1 MSHRARSSARRPS
14 VPAWR
19 PTRLVLALP
28 AWFLHAAV
36 LAQDAP
42 AAPAAQ
48 TVVVTGSNVRR
59 TDSETPS
66 PVQVLTAA
74 DIKNSGYTSIGDVLH
89 NITANNM
96 GSLSQSAPSAF
107 AAGGSG
113 VALRG
118 LTVGATL
125 VLIDGH
131 RMASYPMPDDG
142 ERDFVDISSIPIDA
156 IERIEVL
163 KDGASAVYGSDAIAG
178 VVNVILKKTF
188 TGLTMSAET
197 GLSSHGDGATQH
209 ASITTG
215 WGSLDKDGQNA
226 YISVEARHA
235 NSILLKSRPYLAR
248 TDWTPYGGANLTQ
261 GTGPTDTSGQVGV
274 LTGAG
279 GAPSG
284 ASSGAGSGTGY
295 LLDANSKPVDFYPGC
310 TSAQAQ
316 ADQCGYSNPHQ
327 TLSPSTTN
335 LDVMGRYT
343 KSLAGGWQANLQ
355 GSLLR
360 SEAHQVGLY
369 NNAAATGM
377 GIGGN
382 GGGLNLFHFG
392 PGSAPTPAFPDSF
405 PFVLTV
411 PANYPGNTT
420 GDTAPLVYDFR
431 DIGPLE
437 QTVVSTSYRAVAE
450 LAGSI
455 GEWDLNGS
463 VGFTRVG
470 TKASFH
476 HYIDFPA
483 LQDALDNGSYL
494 VDGSNSAAVL
504 ATVAPNASSTSTN
517 SLTFVSA
524 RANRT
529 LATLPGGDLGLG
541 IGADFTHRD
550 LKELFPQSFVNG
562 SQAIGI
568 YSFAKGKQSVSAAY
582 AELVAPVTKQLELDL
597 AGRVDH
603 YDTTGTSATPKAG
616 FKFTPVQELT
626 LRGTFSKGFRAP
638 NPAEVGDA
646 GSTSGFVGNLR
657 DPVYCPTSPAN
668 PLGAPLPNLPQGMI
682 NPCDIALQELQLSAP
697 HLKPEKS
704 TSFTIGTIFE
714 PNKTYSAT
722 LDYYHITVRNQIISV
737 GQLGQTGLDDA
748 AALGTI
754 IYRDSSQNILY
765 DTYPFINANTTT
777 TSGVDLDLV
786 GKYDL
791 HEAGQLKA
799 EVQVSYMLQYDLT
812 TASGKFHLA
821 GTHGPAFVSEDT
833 GTPRTR
839 GAFTL
844 TWGKGPF
851 EIAGTVNYISHYSV
865 LDPSEQISDCA
876 TALSSV
882 FPQDPNSNTVVQPPS
897 RFCHVGAFTELNVV
911 ARYNVD
917 THLQLHAGV
926 TNLLNKKAPYDLQTF
941 GAPGNGAE
949 QGGAPYNP
957 SYHQDG
963 AVGPMI
969 TLGGTYTF

>member
-1 MSHRARSSARRPS
+1 MSSPIRSLAK
-14 VPAWR
+14 WR
-19 PTRLVLALP
+19 PAQLVVALP
-28 AWFLHAAV
+28 VWLIHGAGY
-36 LAQDAP
+36 AQDAP
-42 AAPAAQ
+42 VAQPAQ
-48 TVVVTGSNVRR
+48 QVIVTGSNVRR

-74 DIKNSGYTSIGDVLH
+74 EIKNSGYTSVGDVLH

-178 VVNVILKKTF
+178 VVNVILKKSF

-197 GLSSHGDGATQH
+197 GISGHGDGATQH
-209 ASITTG
+209 ASIMTG
-215 WGSLDKDGQNA
+215 WGDLSKDGQNA
-226 YISVEARHA
+226 YIAIEGRHA
-235 NSILLKSRPYLAR
+235 NSILLKNRPYLAR

-261 GTGPTDTSGQVGV
+261 GTDSG
-274 LTGAG
+274 AS
-279 GAPSG
+279 SG

-295 LLDANSKPVDFYPGC
+295 LVDANGNKTYYPGC
-310 TSAQAQ
+310 TQTQAA
-316 ADQCGYSNPHQ
+316 ADQCGYSNPYQ

-335 LDVMGRYT
+335 LDILGRYT
-343 KSLAGGWQANLQ
+343 KNLADGWQANFQ
-355 GSLLR
+355 GSVLR
-360 SEAHQVGLY
+360 SEAHQVGLF
-369 NNAAATGM
+369 NNAAATGV
-377 GIGGN
+377 GSGAN
-382 GGGLNLFHFG
+382 GGGVNLFHFG
-392 PGSAPTPAFPDSF
+392 PGVAPTPAFPGSF

-411 PANYPGNTT
+411 PATYPGNTT
-420 GDTAPLVYDFR
+420 GDTAALVYDFR

-437 QTVVSTSYRAVAE
+437 QTTVSTSYRAVAE

-455 GEWDLNGS
+455 GEWDVNGS
-463 VGFTRVG
+463 LGYTRVG
-470 TKASFH
+470 TKASFY

-483 LQDALDNGSYL
+483 LQDALNSGSYL
-494 VDGSNSAAVL
+494 VDGTNSAAEL
-504 ATVAPNASSTSTN
+504 NTVAPGASSTSTN
-517 SLTFVSA
+517 ELSFLSV
-524 RANRT
+524 RGGRT
-529 LATLPGGDLGLG
+529 LADLPGGPLGLS
-541 IGADFTHRD
+541 IGADFTHRQ
-550 LKELFPQSFVNG
+550 LKELFPPSFVNG

-568 YSFAKGKQSVSAAY
+568 YSFAEGKQTVSAAY
-582 AELVAPVTKQLELDL
+582 AELVAPVTKQLELDV

-603 YDTTGTSATPKAG
+603 YDTYGTSATPKAG
-616 FKFTPVQELT
+616 FKFTPVQEFT

-638 NPAEVGDA
+638 NPAEIGNA
-646 GSTSGFVGNLR
+646 GSTSGFVGNLY
-657 DPVYCPTSPAN
+657 DPVYCPGGPINGGPIA
-668 PLGAPLPNLPQGMI
+668 NLPAGMLD
-682 NPCDIALQELQLSAP
+682 PCNIALQELQLSAP

-704 TSFTIGTIFE
+704 TSFTVGTIFE

-722 LDYYHITVRNQIISV
+722 LDYYHITIRDQIISV
-737 GQLGQTGLDDA
+737 GQLGQLGLNNA
-748 AALGTI
+748 AELGTT

-777 TSGVDLDLV
+777 TSGLDLDVV

-791 HEAGQLKA
+791 HESGHLKA

-812 TASGKFHLA
+812 AQGVTYHLA

-851 EIAGTVNYISHYSV
+851 EIAGTVNYISHYTV
-865 LDPSEQISDCA
+865 TDPSEGIPDCA

-882 FPQDPNSNTVVQPPS
+882 FPNGNVPS
-897 RFCHVGAFTELNVV
+897 KFCHVGSFTELNVV
-911 ARYNVD
+911 ARYNFD
-917 THLQLHAGV
+917 EHLQIHAGV

-969 TLGGTYTF
+969 TVGGTYTF

>member
-1 MSHRARSSARRPS
+1 MSSSLRSLAK
-14 VPAWR
+14 WR
-19 PTRLVLALP
+19 PATLVVALP
-28 AWFLHAAV
+28 VWLIHGVV
-36 LAQDAP
+36 LAQDAS
-42 AAPAAQ
+42 PAAQ
-48 TVVVTGSNVRR
+48 PQTQTVTVTGSNVRR

-66 PVQVLTAA
+66 PVQVMTAQ
-74 DIKNSGYTSIGDVLH
+74 DIKNSGYTSVGDVLH

-178 VVNVILKKTF
+178 VVNVILKKQF

-197 GLSSHGDGATQH
+197 GMSSHGDGATQH
-209 ASITTG
+209 ASITG
-215 WGSLDKDGQNA
+215 GIGDLSKDGQNA
-226 YISVEARHA
+226 YISVEVRHA
-235 NSILLKSRPYLAR
+235 NSILLKNRPYLAR

-261 GTGPTDTSGQVGV
+261 GTDSG
-274 LTGAG
+274 AD
-279 GAPSG
+279 SG
-284 ASSGAGSGTGY
+284 ASSGAGSGTGVLTDTSGNPLAY
-295 LLDANSKPVDFYPGC
+295 YPGC
-310 TSAQAQ
+310 TATQAA
-316 ADQCGYSNPHQ
+316 ADQCGYKNPYQ

-343 KSLAGGWQANLQ
+343 KNLAGGWQANFQ
-355 GSLLR
+355 GSMLR
-360 SEAHQVGLY
+360 SEAHQVGLF
-369 NNAAATGM
+369 NNAAATGV

-411 PANYPGNTT
+411 PSTYPGNTT
-420 GDTAPLVYDFR
+420 GDTANLLYDFT

-437 QTVVSTSYRAVAE
+437 QTTVTTSYRAVAE

-455 GEWDLNGS
+455 GDWDINGS
-463 VGFTRVG
+463 VGYTRAA
-470 TKASFH
+470 TKASFY

-483 LQDALDNGSYL
+483 MQDALNSGSYL
-494 VDGSNSAAVL
+494 VDGTNSQAEL
-504 ATVAPNASSTSTN
+504 DTVAPGASSTSTN
-517 SLTFVSA
+517 DLYFVSA
-524 RANRT
+524 RGGTT
-529 LATLPGGDLGLG
+529 LADLPGGPLGLS
-541 IGADFTHRD
+541 IGADFTHRQ
-550 LKELFPQSFVNG
+550 LKELFPPSFVNG

-568 YSFAKGKQSVSAAY
+568 YSFAEGKQTVSAAY
-582 AELVAPVTKQLELDL
+582 AEVVAPVTKQLELDV

-616 FKFTPVQELT
+616 FKFTPVQEFT

-646 GSTSGFVGNLR
+646 GSTSGFVGNLH
-657 DPVYCPTSPAN
+657 DPVYCPNGNVQPDLPA
-668 PLGAPLPNLPQGMI
+668 GMLD
-682 NPCDIALQELQLSAP
+682 PCNIALQELQLSAP

-704 TSFTIGTIFE
+704 TSFTLGTIFE

-722 LDYYHITVRNQIISV
+722 LDYYHITIRNQIISV
-737 GQLGQTGLDDA
+737 GQLGQLGLDDA
-748 AALGTI
+748 AQLGTT

-777 TSGVDLDLV
+777 TSGVDLDV
-786 GKYDL
+786 IGKYDL
-791 HEAGQLKA
+791 HEAGHLKA
-799 EVQVSYMLQYDLT
+799 EVQVSYMIAYDLT
-812 TASGKFHLA
+812 AQGVTYHLA

-865 LDPSEQISDCA
+865 TDPSEGIPDCA

-882 FPQDPNSNTVVQPPS
+882 FPNGNVPS
-897 RFCHVGAFTELNVV
+897 QFCHVGSFTELNVV
-911 ARYNVD
+911 ARYNWD
-917 THLQLHAGV
+917 EHLQLHAGV

-941 GAPGNGAE
+941 GSPGNGAE

-969 TLGGTYTF
+969 TVGATYTF

>member
-1 MSHRARSSARRPS
+1 MSSSLRSLAK
-14 VPAWR
+14 WR
-19 PTRLVLALP
+19 PATLVVALP
-28 AWFLHAAV
+28 VWLIHGAA
-36 LAQDAP
+36 LAQDTAT
-42 AAPAAQ
+42 AQ
-48 TVVVTGSNVRR
+48 PQMVTVTGSNVRR

-66 PVQVLTAA
+66 PVQVMTAQ

-197 GLSSHGDGATQH
+197 GMSAHGDGATQH

-215 WGSLDKDGQNA
+215 WGDLAKDGQNA
-226 YISVEARHA
+226 YIAIEGRHA
-235 NSILLKSRPYLAR
+235 NSILLKNRPYLAR

-261 GTGPTDTSGQVGV
+261 GTDSG
-274 LTGAG
+274 AD
-279 GAPSG
+279 SG

-295 LLDANSKPVDFYPGC
+295 LVDANGNRTYLAGC
-310 TSAQAQ
+310 SATQAA
-316 ADQCGYSNPHQ
+316 ADQCGYSNKYM
-327 TLSPSTTN
+327 TLSPSTSN
-335 LDVMGRYT
+335 LDVLGRYT
-343 KSLAGGWQANLQ
+343 KTLGGGWQANFQ
-355 GSLLR
+355 GSMLR
-360 SEAHQVGLY
+360 SEAHQVGLF
-369 NNAAATGM
+369 NNAAATGV
-377 GIGGN
+377 GSGGN
-382 GGGLNLFHFG
+382 GGGLNLFRFG
-392 PGSAPTPAFPDSF
+392 PGAAPTPAFPDSF
-405 PFVLTV
+405 PFVLSV
-411 PANYPGNTT
+411 PSTYPGNTT
-420 GDTAPLVYDFR
+420 GDTAALVYDFK

-437 QTVVSTSYRAVAE
+437 QTTVSTSYRAVAE
-450 LAGSI
+450 LVGSI
-455 GEWDLNGS
+455 GEWDMNGS
-463 VGFTRVG
+463 LGYTRVG
-470 TKASFH
+470 TKASFY

-494 VDGSNSAAVL
+494 VGGANSAATL
-504 ATVAPNASSTSTN
+504 AAVAPGASSTSTN
-517 SLTFVSA
+517 ELTFASV
-524 RANRT
+524 RGTRT
-529 LATLPGGDLGLG
+529 LADLPGGPLGLSL
-541 IGADFTHRD
+541 GADFTHRQ
-550 LKELFPQSFVNG
+550 LKELFPPSFVNG

-568 YSFAKGKQSVSAAY
+568 YSFAEGKQTVSAGY
-582 AELVAPVTKQLELDL
+582 AELVAPVTKQLEIDV

-616 FKFTPVQELT
+616 FKFTPVQEFT

-646 GSTSGFVGNLR
+646 GSTSGFVGNLH
-657 DPVYCPTSPAN
+657 DPVYCPGGVAQTTLPA
-668 PLGAPLPNLPQGMI
+668 GMLD
-682 NPCDIALQELQLSAP
+682 PCNIALQELQLSAP
-697 HLKPEKS
+697 HLRPEKS
-704 TSFTIGTIFE
+704 TSFTLGTIFE

-722 LDYYHITVRNQIISV
+722 LDYYHITIRNQIISV
-737 GQLGQTGLDDA
+737 GQLGQTGLDNA
-748 AALGTI
+748 AALGTT

-777 TSGVDLDLV
+777 TSGLDLDVV

-791 HEAGQLKA
+791 HEAGHLKA
-799 EVQVSYMLQYDLT
+799 EFQVSYMLQYDLT
-812 TASGKFHLA
+812 AQGVTYHLA

-851 EIAGTVNYISHYSV
+851 EIAGTINYISHYSV
-865 LDPSEQISDCA
+865 TDPSEGIPDCDS
-876 TALSSV
+876 ALSSV
-882 FPQDPNSNTVVQPPS
+882 FPNGGAPS
-897 RFCHVGAFTELNVV
+897 KFCHVGSFTELNVV
-911 ARYNVD
+911 ARYEWD
-917 THLQLHAGV
+917 KHLQLHAGV
-926 TNLLNKKAPYDLQTF
+926 TNLLNRKAPYDLQTF

-963 AVGPMI
+963 AVGPMFTI
-969 TLGGTYTF
+969 GGTYTF

>member
-1 MSHRARSSARRPS
+1 MSRSLASLAK
-14 VPAWR
+14 WR
-19 PTRLVLALP
+19 PARLVVALP
-28 AWFLHAAV
+28 IWLIHGAV
-36 LAQDAP
+36 LAQDTP
-42 AAPAAQ
+42 AVQSQ
-48 TVVVTGSNVRR
+48 TVTVTGSNVRR

-66 PVQVLTAA
+66 PVEVISSQ
-74 DIKNSGYTSIGDVLH
+74 DIKNSGYTSVGDVLH

-178 VVNVILKKTF
+178 VVNVILKKQF
-188 TGLTMSAET
+188 TGLTLSAET
-197 GLSSHGDGATQH
+197 GISSHGDGATQH
-209 ASITTG
+209 ASITAG
-215 WGSLDKDGQNA
+215 VGDLSRDGQNA
-226 YISVEARHA
+226 YISLEGRHA
-235 NSILLKSRPYLAR
+235 NSILLRKRPYLAR

-261 GTGPTDTSGQVGV
+261 GTASG
-274 LTGAG
+274 AD
-279 GAPSG
+279 SG
-284 ASSGAGSGTGY
+284 ASSGAGSGTGVLTDSSGNPLVY
-295 LLDANSKPVDFYPGC
+295 YPGC
-310 TSAQAQ
+310 DATKAA
-316 ADQCGYSNPHQ
+316 ADQCGYANPYQ

-335 LDVMGRYT
+335 LDLMGRYT
-343 KSLAGGWQANLQ
+343 KNLGGGWQTNFQ
-355 GSLLR
+355 GSMLR

-369 NNAAATGM
+369 NNAAATGV
-377 GIGGN
+377 GVGGN

-392 PGSAPTPAFPDSF
+392 PGAAPTPAFPDSF

-411 PANYPGNTT
+411 PASYPGNTT
-420 GDTAPLVYDFR
+420 GDTANLLYDFL

-437 QTVVSTSYRAVAE
+437 QTTVTTSYRAVAE
-450 LAGSI
+450 LSGSI
-455 GEWDLNGS
+455 GDWDLNGS
-463 VGFTRVG
+463 VGWTRAA
-470 TKASFH
+470 TRASFH

-483 LQDALDNGSYL
+483 MQDALDSGSYL
-494 VDGSNSAAVL
+494 VGGPNSAAEL

-517 SLTFVSA
+517 DLTFVSA
-524 RANRT
+524 RASTT
-529 LATLPGGDLGLG
+529 LADLAGGPLGLSV
-541 IGADFTHRD
+541 GADFTHRQ
-550 LKELFPQSFVNG
+550 LKELFPPSFVNG

-568 YSFAKGKQSVSAAY
+568 YSFAEGKQTVSAAY
-582 AELVAPVTKQLELDL
+582 AELVAPVTKQLELDV

-603 YDTTGTSATPKAG
+603 YDLTGTSATPKAG
-616 FKFTPVQELT
+616 FKFTPVHEFT

-638 NPAEVGDA
+638 NPAETGNA
-646 GSTSGFVGNLR
+646 GSTSGFVGNLH
-657 DPVYCPTSPAN
+657 DPVYCPNGVVQPDLPA
-668 PLGAPLPNLPQGMI
+668 GMLD
-682 NPCDIALQELQLSAP
+682 PCNIALQELQLSSP

-704 TSFTIGTIFE
+704 TSFTLGTIFE

-722 LDYYHITVRNQIISV
+722 LDYYHITIRNQIISV

-748 AALGTI
+748 ASLGTI

-777 TSGVDLDLV
+777 TSGLDLDV
-786 GKYDL
+786 IGKYDL
-791 HEAGQLKA
+791 HEAGRLKA
-799 EVQVSYMLQYDLT
+799 ELQVSYMLQYDLT
-812 TASGKFHLA
+812 AQGVKYHLA

-844 TWGKGPF
+844 TWSTGPL
-851 EIAGTVNYISHYSV
+851 ELSGTVNYISSYSV
-865 LDPSEQISDCA
+865 LDPSEGIPDCA
-876 TALSSV
+876 TSLSAT
-882 FPQDPNSNTVVQPPS
+882 FPDGNVPS
-897 RFCHVGAFTELNVV
+897 RFCRVSSFTELNLTGSYAV
-911 ARYNVD
+911 NP
-917 THLQLHAGV
+917 HLSLHAGV
-926 TNLLNKKAPYDLQTF
+926 VNLLDKKAPYDLQTF
-941 GAPGNGAE
+941 GAPGNGAQ

-969 TLGGTYTF
+969 TVGATYTF

>member
-1 MSHRARSSARRPS
+1 MSSCLRSLAK
-14 VPAWR
+14 WR
-19 PTRLVLALP
+19 PAQLVVALP
-28 AWFLHAAV
+28 IWLIHGAAV
-36 LAQDAP
+36 AQDP
-42 AAPAAQ
+42 PAAQ
-48 TVVVTGSNVRR
+48 SQTVTVTGSNVRR

-66 PVQVLTAA
+66 PVEVITSQ
-74 DIKNSGYTSIGDVLH
+74 DIKNSGYTNVGDVLH

-178 VVNVILKKTF
+178 VVNVILKKSF

-197 GLSSHGDGATQH
+197 GISSHGDGATQH

-215 WGSLDKDGQNA
+215 WGDLSKDGQNA
-226 YISVEARHA
+226 YISIEGRHA
-235 NSILLKSRPYLAR
+235 NSILLKNRPYLAR

-261 GTGPTDTSGQVGV
+261 GTASG
-274 LTGAG
+274 AD
-279 GAPSG
+279 SG
-284 ASSGAGSGTGY
+284 ASSGAGSGTGVVT
-295 LLDANSKPVDFYPGC
+295 DASGNPLVYYPGC
-310 TSAQAQ
+310 TATQAA
-316 ADQCGYSNPHQ
+316 ADQCGYKNPYQ

-343 KSLAGGWQANLQ
+343 KNLAGGWQANFQ
-355 GSLLR
+355 GSMLR
-360 SEAHQVGLY
+360 SEAHQVGLF
-369 NNAAATGM
+369 NNAAATGV

-411 PANYPGNTT
+411 PATYPGNTT
-420 GDTAPLVYDFR
+420 GDTANLLYDFT

-437 QTVVSTSYRAVAE
+437 QTTATTSYRAVAE
-450 LAGSI
+450 LSGSI
-455 GEWDLNGS
+455 GNWDLNGS
-463 VGFTRVG
+463 LGFTRAA

-483 LQDALDNGSYL
+483 MQDALDNGSYL
-494 VDGSNSAAVL
+494 VGGPNSPAEL
-504 ATVAPNASSTSTN
+504 ATVAPGASSTSTN
-517 SLTFVSA
+517 DLMFASVRGST
-524 RANRT
+524 T
-529 LATLPGGDLGLG
+529 LADLAGGPLGLS
-541 IGADFTHRD
+541 IGADFTHRK
-550 LKELFPQSFVNG
+550 LKELFPPSFVNG

-568 YSFAKGKQSVSAAY
+568 YSFAEGKQTVSAGY
-582 AELVAPVTKQLELDL
+582 AELVAPVTSQLEIDV

-616 FKFTPVQELT
+616 FKFTPVREFT

-638 NPAEVGDA
+638 NPAETGDA
-646 GSTSGFVGNLR
+646 GSTSGFVGNLH
-657 DPVYCPTSPAN
+657 DPVYCPN
-668 PLGAPLPNLPQGMI
+668 GNVQPNLPAGMLD
-682 NPCDIALQELQLSAP
+682 PCNIALQELQLSAP

-704 TSFTIGTIFE
+704 TSFTLGTIFE

-722 LDYYHITVRNQIISV
+722 LDYYHITIRNQIISV
-737 GQLGQTGLDDA
+737 GQLGQTGLDNA

-754 IYRDSSQNILY
+754 IYRDASQNILY

-777 TSGVDLDLV
+777 TSGLDLDAIAR
-786 GKYDL
+786 YDL
-791 HEAGQLKA
+791 HEAGHLKA
-799 EVQVSYMLQYDLT
+799 ELQVSYMLQYDLT
-812 TASGKFHLA
+812 AQGVKYHLA

-844 TWGKGPF
+844 TWGTGPF
-851 EIAGTVNYISHYSV
+851 EIAGTLNYISHYSV
-865 LDPSEQISDCA
+865 TDPSEGIPDCDS
-876 TALSSV
+876 ALSSV
-882 FPQDPNSNTVVQPPS
+882 FPDGGVPS
-897 RFCHVGAFTELNVV
+897 KFCHVGSFTELNVV
-911 ARYNVD
+911 ARYNWD
-917 THLQLHAGV
+917 QHLQLHAGV
-926 TNLLNKKAPYDLQTF
+926 TNLLNRKAPYDLQTF
-941 GAPGNGAE
+941 GAPGNGAQ

-963 AVGPMI
+963 AVGPMF
-969 TLGGTYTF
+969 TVGASYTF

>member
-1 MSHRARSSARRPS
+1 MSSPIRSLAK
-14 VPAWR
+14 WR
-19 PTRLVLALP
+19 PAQLVVALP
-28 AWFLHAAV
+28 VWLIHGAGY
-36 LAQDAP
+36 AQDAP

-48 TVVVTGSNVRR
+48 QVIVTGSNVRR

-74 DIKNSGYTSIGDVLH
+74 DIKNSGYTSVGDVLH

-178 VVNVILKKTF
+178 VVNVILKKSF

-197 GLSSHGDGATQH
+197 GASSHGDGATQH
-209 ASITTG
+209 ASIMAG
-215 WGSLDKDGQNA
+215 WGDLSKDGQNG
-226 YISVEARHA
+226 YIAIEGRHA
-235 NSILLKSRPYLAR
+235 NAILLKNRPYLAR

-261 GTGPTDTSGQVGV
+261 GTNSG
-274 LTGAG
+274 AS
-279 GAPSG
+279 SG

-295 LLDANSKPVDFYPGC
+295 LLDANGNPTNYYPGC
-310 TSAQAQ
+310 TATQAA
-316 ADQCGYSNPHQ
+316 ADQCGYSNPYQ

-343 KSLAGGWQANLQ
+343 KNLDGGWQANFQ
-355 GSLLR
+355 GSVLR
-360 SEAHQVGLY
+360 SEAHQVGLF
-369 NNAAATGM
+369 NNAAATGV
-377 GIGGN
+377 GSGGN
-382 GGGLNLFHFG
+382 GGGVNLFHFG
-392 PGSAPTPAFPDSF
+392 PGVAPTPAFPGSF

-411 PANYPGNTT
+411 PATYPGNTT
-420 GDTAPLVYDFR
+420 GGAAPLVDDFL

-437 QTVVSTSYRAVAE
+437 QTTLSTSYRAVAE

-455 GEWDLNGS
+455 GEWDVNGS
-463 VGFTRVG
+463 LGYTRVS
-470 TKASFH
+470 TKASFY

-483 LQDALDNGSYL
+483 LQDALNSGSYL
-494 VDGSNSAAVL
+494 VDGTNSAAEL
-504 ATVAPNASSTSTN
+504 NTVAPGASSTSTN
-517 SLTFVSA
+517 ELSFLSV
-524 RANRT
+524 RGGRT
-529 LATLPGGDLGLG
+529 LADLSGGPLGLS
-541 IGADFTHRD
+541 IGADFTHRQ
-550 LKELFPQSFVNG
+550 LKELFPPSFVNG

-568 YSFAKGKQSVSAAY
+568 YSFAEGKQTVSAAY
-582 AELVAPVTKQLELDL
+582 AELVAPVTKQLELDV

-603 YDTTGTSATPKAG
+603 YDTYGTSATPKAG
-616 FKFTPVQELT
+616 FKFTPVQEFT

-638 NPAEVGDA
+638 NPAEIGNA
-646 GSTSGFVGNLR
+646 GSTSGFVGNLY
-657 DPVYCPTSPAN
+657 DPVYCPGGPINGGPIA
-668 PLGAPLPNLPQGMI
+668 NLPAGML
-682 NPCDIALQELQLSAP
+682 NPCNIALQELQLSAP

-704 TSFTIGTIFE
+704 TSFTVGTIFE

-722 LDYYHITVRNQIISV
+722 LDYYHITIRDQIISV
-737 GQLGQTGLDDA
+737 GQLGQLGLNNA
-748 AALGTI
+748 AELGTT

-777 TSGVDLDLV
+777 TSGVDLDVV

-791 HEAGQLKA
+791 HEAGHLKA

-812 TASGKFHLA
+812 AQGVTYHLA

-851 EIAGTVNYISHYSV
+851 EIAGTVNYISHFSV
-865 LDPSEQISDCA
+865 TDPSEGIPDCA

-882 FPQDPNSNTVVQPPS
+882 FPDGNVPS
-897 RFCHVGAFTELNVV
+897 KFCHVGSFTELNVV
-911 ARYNVD
+911 ARYTWNE
-917 THLQLHAGV
+917 HLQLHAGV

-941 GAPGNGAE
+941 GSPGNGAE

-969 TLGGTYTF
+969 TVGGTYTF

>member
-1 MSHRARSSARRPS
+1 MSSPIRSLAK
-14 VPAWR
+14 WR
-19 PTRLVLALP
+19 PAQLAVALP
-28 AWFLHAAV
+28 VWLIHGAGY
-36 LAQDAP
+36 AQDAP
-42 AAPAAQ
+42 AAAAAQ
-48 TVVVTGSNVRR
+48 QVIVTGSNVRR

-74 DIKNSGYTSIGDVLH
+74 DIKNSGYTSVGDVLH

-163 KDGASAVYGSDAIAG
+163 KDGASAIYGSDAIAG
-178 VVNVILKKTF
+178 VVNVILKKSF

-197 GLSSHGDGATQH
+197 GLSAHGDGATQH
-209 ASITTG
+209 GSIMAG
-215 WGSLDKDGQNA
+215 WGDLSKDGQNA
-226 YISVEARHA
+226 YIAIEGRHA
-235 NSILLKSRPYLAR
+235 NSILLKNRPYLAR

-261 GTGPTDTSGQVGV
+261 GTDSGAV
-274 LTGAG
+274 
-279 GAPSG
+279 SG
-284 ASSGAGSGTGY
+284 ASSGAGSGTGVLTDTSGNPLAY
-295 LLDANSKPVDFYPGC
+295 YPGC
-310 TSAQAQ
+310 TATQAA
-316 ADQCGYSNPHQ
+316 ADQCGYKNPYQ

-343 KSLAGGWQANLQ
+343 KNLAGGWQANIQ
-355 GSLLR
+355 GSMLR
-360 SEAHQVGLY
+360 SEAHQVGLF
-369 NNAAATGM
+369 NNAAATGA

-392 PGSAPTPAFPDSF
+392 PGAAPTPAFPDSF

-411 PANYPGNTT
+411 PSTYPGNTT
-420 GDTAPLVYDFR
+420 GDTANLLYDFT

-437 QTVVSTSYRAVAE
+437 QTTVTTSYRAVAE

-455 GEWDLNGS
+455 GDWDINGS
-463 VGFTRVG
+463 AGYTRAA
-470 TKASFH
+470 TKASFY

-483 LQDALDNGSYL
+483 MQDALNSGSYL
-494 VDGSNSAAVL
+494 VDGANSAAEL
-504 ATVAPNASSTSTN
+504 ATVAPGASSTSTN
-517 SLTFVSA
+517 DLMFASVRGST
-524 RANRT
+524 T
-529 LATLPGGDLGLG
+529 LADLPGGPLGLS
-541 IGADFTHRD
+541 IGADFTHRQ
-550 LKELFPQSFVNG
+550 LKELFPPSFVNG

-568 YSFAKGKQSVSAAY
+568 YSFAEGKQTVSAAY
-582 AELVAPVTKQLELDL
+582 AELVAPVTKQLELDV

-616 FKFTPVQELT
+616 FKFTPVQEFT

-638 NPAEVGDA
+638 NPAETGDA
-646 GSTSGFVGNLR
+646 GSTSGFVGNLH
-657 DPVYCPTSPAN
+657 DPVYCPN
-668 PLGAPLPNLPQGMI
+668 GVVQPNLPAGMLD
-682 NPCDIALQELQLSAP
+682 PCNIALQELQLSAP

-704 TSFTIGTIFE
+704 TSFTLGTIFE

-722 LDYYHITVRNQIISV
+722 LDYYHITIRNQIISV

-748 AALGTI
+748 TALGTT
-754 IYRDSSQNILY
+754 IYRDASQNILY

-777 TSGVDLDLV
+777 TSGLDLDVV

-791 HEAGQLKA
+791 HEAGHLKA

-812 TASGKFHLA
+812 TSSGTFHLA
-821 GTHGPAFVSEDT
+821 GSHGPAFVSEDT

-865 LDPSEQISDCA
+865 LDHSEQIDTCDE
-876 TALSSV
+876 ALSSV
-882 FPQDPNSNTVVQPPS
+882 FPDGNAPS
-897 RFCHVGAFTELNVV
+897 KFCHVGSFTELNVV
-911 ARYNVD
+911 ARYTWNE
-917 THLQLHAGV
+917 HLQLHAGV

>member
-1 MSHRARSSARRPS
+1 MSSPIRSLAK
-14 VPAWR
+14 WR
-19 PTRLVLALP
+19 PATLVVALP
-28 AWFLHAAV
+28 VWLIHGAAY
-36 LAQDAP
+36 AQDA
-42 AAPAAQ
+42 ATAPIATQ
-48 TVVVTGSNVRR
+48 QVVVTGSNVRR

-66 PVQVLTAA
+66 PVQVMTAA

-178 VVNVILKKTF
+178 VVNVILKKSF

-197 GLSSHGDGATQH
+197 GVSSHGDGATQH

-215 WGSLDKDGQNA
+215 WGDLSKDGQNA
-226 YISVEARHA
+226 YISLEGRHA
-235 NSILLKSRPYLAR
+235 NAILLKNRPYLAR

-261 GTGPTDTSGQVGV
+261 GTNSG
-274 LTGAG
+274 AD
-279 GAPSG
+279 SG

-295 LLDANSKPVDFYPGC
+295 LVDANGNNTYFPGC
-310 TSAQAQ
+310 TTAQAN
-316 ADQCGYSNPHQ
+316 ADQCGYSNPYQ

-335 LDVMGRYT
+335 LDVLGRYT
-343 KSLAGGWQANLQ
+343 KTLGDGWQANFQ
-355 GSLLR
+355 GSVLR
-360 SEAHQVGLY
+360 SEAHQVGLF
-369 NNAAATGM
+369 NNAAATGV
-377 GIGGN
+377 GSGGN

-392 PGSAPTPAFPDSF
+392 PGAAPTPAFPDSF

-420 GDTAPLVYDFR
+420 GDTAALVYDFR

-437 QTVVSTSYRAVAE
+437 QTTLSTSYRAVAE

-463 VGFTRVG
+463 VGYTRVT
-470 TKASFH
+470 TKASFY

-483 LQDALDNGSYL
+483 LQDALNSSSYL
-494 VDGSNSAAVL
+494 VDGTNSQAEL
-504 ATVAPNASSTSTN
+504 DTVAPGASSTSTN
-517 SLTFVSA
+517 DLSFLSV
-524 RANRT
+524 RGGRT
-529 LATLPGGDLGLG
+529 LADLPGGPLGLS
-541 IGADFTHRD
+541 IGADFTHRQ
-550 LKELFPQSFVNG
+550 LKELFPPSFVNG

-568 YSFAKGKQSVSAAY
+568 YSFAEGKQTVSAAY
-582 AELVAPVTKQLELDL
+582 AELVAPVTKQLELDV

-616 FKFTPVQELT
+616 FKFTPVQEFV

-646 GSTSGFVGNLR
+646 GSTSGFVGNLH
-657 DPVYCPTSPAN
+657 DPVYCPNGPKTASN
-668 PLGAPLPNLPQGMI
+668 PNGGPIANLPDGMLD
-682 NPCDIALQELQLSAP
+682 PCNIALQELQLSAP

-704 TSFTIGTIFE
+704 TSFTLGAIFE

-722 LDYYHITVRNQIISV
+722 LDYYHITIRDQIISV

-748 AALGTI
+748 AQLGTI

-777 TSGVDLDLV
+777 TSGLDLDVV

-791 HEAGQLKA
+791 REAGHLKA

-812 TASGKFHLA
+812 AQGVTYHLA

-865 LDPSEQISDCA
+865 TDPSEGIPDCD

-882 FPQDPNSNTVVQPPS
+882 FPNGGAPS
-897 RFCHVGAFTELNVV
+897 QFCHVGSFTELNVV
-911 ARYNVD
+911 ARYNWD
-917 THLQLHAGV
+917 EHLQIHAGV

-969 TLGGTYTF
+969 TVGATYTF

>member
-1 MSHRARSSARRPS
+1 M
-14 VPAWR
+14 
-19 PTRLVLALP
+19 TRLSRRSPLQRWQPAALVVSLP
-28 AWFLHAAV
+28 IWLVHGAV
-36 LAQDAP
+36 FAQDAP
-42 AAPAAQ
+42 APAGAVQ
-48 TVVVTGSNVRR
+48 QVTITGSNVRR

-66 PVQVLTAA
+66 PVQVLSSEE
-74 DIKNSGYTSIGDVLH
+74 IKQSGYTSIGDVLH
-89 NITANNM
+89 SITANNM

-178 VVNVILKKTF
+178 VVNVILKKSYN
-188 TGLTMSAET
+188 GLTMSAET
-197 GLSSHGDGATQH
+197 GMSSHGDGATQH
-209 ASITTG
+209 ASLMTG
-215 WGSLDKDGQNA
+215 FGDLAKDGQNF
-226 YISVEARHA
+226 YIALEGRHA
-235 NSILLKSRPYLAR
+235 NSILLKNRPYLAR

-261 GTGPTDTSGQVGV
+261 GTDSGA
-274 LTGAG
+274 T
-279 GAPSG
+279 SG

-295 LLDANSKPVDFYPGC
+295 LVDANGNRISLPGC
-310 TSAQAQ
+310 TDAQAA
-316 ADQCGYSNPHQ
+316 ADACGYSNPYQ

-335 LDVMGRYT
+335 LDLMARYT
-343 KSLAGGWQANLQ
+343 RNLGDGWQTNFQ
-355 GSLLR
+355 GSILR
-360 SEAHQVGLY
+360 SQAHQVGLF
-369 NNAAATGM
+369 NNAAATGV
-377 GIGGN
+377 GAGGN

-392 PGSAPTPAFPDSF
+392 PGAAPTPAFPDSF

-411 PANYPGNTT
+411 PANYPGNTS
-420 GDTAPLVYDFR
+420 GDTAALVYDFR

-437 QTVVSTSYRAVAE
+437 QTTVSTSYRAVAE
-450 LAGSI
+450 IGGSI
-455 GEWDLNGS
+455 GDWDVNGS
-463 VGFTRVG
+463 AGYTRVG
-470 TKASFH
+470 TKASFA

-483 LQDALDNGSYL
+483 LQDALNNGTYL
-494 VDGSNSAAVL
+494 VDGTNAQSVL
-504 ATVAPNASSTSTN
+504 DAVAPGASSTSTN
-517 SLTFVSA
+517 ELVFASVRGT
-524 RANRT
+524 RT
-529 LATLPGGDLGLG
+529 LTDLAGGPLALGL
-541 IGADFTHRD
+541 GADFTHRQ
-550 LKELFPQSFVNG
+550 LKELFPPSFVNG

-568 YSFAKGKQSVSAAY
+568 YSFAEGKQTVSAGY
-582 AELVAPVTKQLELDL
+582 AELVAPVTKQLEIDV
-597 AGRVDH
+597 AGRIDH

-616 FKFTPVQELT
+616 FKFTPVQAFT

-646 GSTSGFVGNLR
+646 GSTSGFVGNLA
-657 DPVYCPTSPAN
+657 DPVYCPVGPNGNRQA
-668 PLGAPLPNLPQGMI
+668 LPNLPAGML

-704 TSFTIGTIFE
+704 TSFTVGTIFE

-722 LDYYHITVRNQIISV
+722 LDYYHITIRNQIISV
-737 GQLGQTGLDDA
+737 GQLGQLGLDNA
-748 AALGTI
+748 AALGTV

-777 TSGVDLDLV
+777 TSGLDLDVV

-791 HEAGQLKA
+791 HDAGHLKA
-799 EVQVSYMLQYDLT
+799 ELQVSYMLQYDLT
-812 TASGKFHLA
+812 AQGVTYHLA

-851 EIAGTVNYISHYSV
+851 EISGTLNYISHFSV
-865 LDPSEQISDCA
+865 TDPSEGIPDCA

-882 FPQDPNSNTVVQPPS
+882 YPPDPVTGAVTQPPS
-897 RFCHVGAFTELNVV
+897 RFCHVGSFTELNVV
-911 ARYNVD
+911 ARYD
-917 THLQLHAGV
+917 WDKHLQLHAGV
-926 TNLLNKKAPYDLQTF
+926 TNLLNRKAPYDLQTF
-941 GAPGNGAE
+941 GSPGNGAE

-963 AVGPMI
+963 AVGPMFTI
-969 TLGGTYTF
+969 GGTYTF

>member
-1 MSHRARSSARRPS
+1 MSSPIRSLAK
-14 VPAWR
+14 WR
-19 PTRLVLALP
+19 PAQLVVALP
-28 AWFLHAAV
+28 VWLIHGAGY
-36 LAQDAP
+36 AQDAP

-48 TVVVTGSNVRR
+48 QVIVTGSNVRR

-74 DIKNSGYTSIGDVLH
+74 DIKNSGYTSVGDVLH

-178 VVNVILKKTF
+178 VVNVILKKSF

-197 GLSSHGDGATQH
+197 GASSHGDGATQH
-209 ASITTG
+209 ASIMAG
-215 WGSLDKDGQNA
+215 WGDLSKDGQNGYVA
-226 YISVEARHA
+226 IEGRHA
-235 NSILLKSRPYLAR
+235 NAILLKNRPYLAR

-261 GTGPTDTSGQVGV
+261 GTNSG
-274 LTGAG
+274 AS
-279 GAPSG
+279 SG

-295 LLDANSKPVDFYPGC
+295 LLDANGNPTNYYPGC
-310 TSAQAQ
+310 TATQAA
-316 ADQCGYSNPHQ
+316 ADQCGYSNPYQ

-343 KSLAGGWQANLQ
+343 KNLDGGWQANFQ
-355 GSLLR
+355 GSVLR
-360 SEAHQVGLY
+360 SEAHQVGLF
-369 NNAAATGM
+369 NNAAATGV
-377 GIGGN
+377 GSGGN
-382 GGGLNLFHFG
+382 GGGVNLFHFG
-392 PGSAPTPAFPDSF
+392 PGVAPTPAFPGSF

-411 PANYPGNTT
+411 PATYPGNTT
-420 GDTAPLVYDFR
+420 GGAAPLVDDFL

-437 QTVVSTSYRAVAE
+437 QTTLSTSYRAVAE

-455 GEWDLNGS
+455 GEWDVNGS
-463 VGFTRVG
+463 LGYTRVS
-470 TKASFH
+470 TKASFY

-483 LQDALDNGSYL
+483 LQDALNSGSYL
-494 VDGSNSAAVL
+494 VDGSNSAAEL
-504 ATVAPNASSTSTN
+504 NTVAPGASSTSTN
-517 SLTFVSA
+517 ELSFLSV
-524 RANRT
+524 RGGRT
-529 LATLPGGDLGLG
+529 LADLSGGPLGLS
-541 IGADFTHRD
+541 IGADFTHRQ
-550 LKELFPQSFVNG
+550 LKELFPPSFVNG

-568 YSFAKGKQSVSAAY
+568 YSFAEGKQTVSAAY
-582 AELVAPVTKQLELDL
+582 AELVAPVTKQLELDV

-603 YDTTGTSATPKAG
+603 YDTYGTSATPKAG
-616 FKFTPVQELT
+616 FKFTPVQEFT

-638 NPAEVGDA
+638 NPAEIGNA
-646 GSTSGFVGNLR
+646 GSTSGFVGNLY
-657 DPVYCPTSPAN
+657 DPVYCPGGPINGGPIA
-668 PLGAPLPNLPQGMI
+668 NLPAGML
-682 NPCDIALQELQLSAP
+682 NPCNIALQELQLSAP

-704 TSFTIGTIFE
+704 TSFTVGTIFE

-722 LDYYHITVRNQIISV
+722 LDYYHITIRDQIISV
-737 GQLGQTGLDDA
+737 GQLGQLGLNNA
-748 AALGTI
+748 AELGTT

-777 TSGVDLDLV
+777 TSGVDLDVV

-791 HEAGQLKA
+791 HEAGHLKA

-812 TASGKFHLA
+812 AQGVTYHLA

-851 EIAGTVNYISHYSV
+851 EIAGTVNYISHFSV
-865 LDPSEQISDCA
+865 TDPSEGIPDCA

-882 FPQDPNSNTVVQPPS
+882 FPDGNVPS
-897 RFCHVGAFTELNVV
+897 KFCHVGSFTELNVV
-911 ARYNVD
+911 ARYTWNE
-917 THLQLHAGV
+917 HLQLHAGV

-941 GAPGNGAE
+941 GSPGNGAE

-969 TLGGTYTF
+969 TVGGTYTF

>member
-1 MSHRARSSARRPS
+1 MSSSLRSLAQ
-14 VPAWR
+14 WR
-19 PTRLVLALP
+19 PARLVVALP
-28 AWFLHAAV
+28 IWLIHGAA
-36 LAQDAP
+36 LAQDVPTAQS
-42 AAPAAQ
+42 Q
-48 TVVVTGSNVRR
+48 TVTVTGSNVRR

-66 PVQVLTAA
+66 PVQVVTAQ

-142 ERDFVDISSIPIDA
+142 ERDFVDISSIPVDA

-178 VVNVILKKTF
+178 VVNVILKKSF

-197 GLSSHGDGATQH
+197 GISSHGDGATQH

-215 WGSLDKDGQNA
+215 WGDLAKDGQNA
-226 YISVEARHA
+226 YISIEGRHA
-235 NSILLKSRPYLAR
+235 NSILLKNRPYLAR
-248 TDWTPYGGANLTQ
+248 TDWRPYGGADLTQ
-261 GTGPTDTSGQVGV
+261 GTNSGSV
-274 LTGAG
+274 
-279 GAPSG
+279 SG
-284 ASSGAGSGTGY
+284 ASSGAGSGTGVLTDTSGNPLVY
-295 LLDANSKPVDFYPGC
+295 YPGC
-310 TSAQAQ
+310 TATQAA
-316 ADQCGYSNPHQ
+316 ADQCGYKNPYQ

-343 KSLAGGWQANLQ
+343 KNLAGGWQANLQ
-355 GSLLR
+355 GSMLR
-360 SEAHQVGLY
+360 SEAHQVGLF
-369 NNAAATGM
+369 NNAAATGV

-392 PGSAPTPAFPDSF
+392 PGSPPTPAFPDSF

-411 PANYPGNTT
+411 PATYPGNTT
-420 GDTAPLVYDFR
+420 GDTANLLYDFP

-437 QTVVSTSYRAVAE
+437 QTTVTTSWRAVAE
-450 LAGSI
+450 LSGSI
-455 GEWDLNGS
+455 GNWDLNGS
-463 VGFTRVG
+463 LGYTRAA
-470 TKASFH
+470 TRASFH

-494 VDGSNSAAVL
+494 VGGPNSAAVL
-504 ATVAPNASSTSTN
+504 ASVAPGASSTSTN
-517 SLTFVSA
+517 DLTFASV
-524 RANRT
+524 RASTT
-529 LATLPGGDLGLG
+529 LADLAGGPLGLS
-541 IGADFTHRD
+541 IGADLTHRQ
-550 LKELFPQSFVNG
+550 LKELFPPSFVNG
-562 SQAIGI
+562 AQAIGI
-568 YSFAKGKQSVSAAY
+568 YSFAEGKQTVSAAY
-582 AELVAPVTKQLELDL
+582 AELVAPLTKQLELDV

-603 YDTTGTSATPKAG
+603 YDSTGTSATPKAG
-616 FKFTPVQELT
+616 FKFTPVREFT

-638 NPAEVGDA
+638 NPAETGDA
-646 GSTSGFVGNLR
+646 GSTSGFVGNLH
-657 DPVYCPTSPAN
+657 DPVYCPNGNVQPGLPA
-668 PLGAPLPNLPQGMI
+668 GMLD
-682 NPCDIALQELQLSAP
+682 PCNIALQELQLSAP

-704 TSFTIGTIFE
+704 TSFTLGTIFE
-714 PNKTYSAT
+714 PNKNYSAT
-722 LDYYHITVRNQIISV
+722 LDYYHITIRNQIISV

-754 IYRDSSQNILY
+754 IYRDASQNILY

-777 TSGVDLDLV
+777 TSGLDLDAIAR
-786 GKYDL
+786 YDL
-791 HEAGQLKA
+791 HDAGHLKA
-799 EVQVSYMLQYDLT
+799 ELQVSYMLQYDLT

-821 GTHGPAFVSEDT
+821 GSHGPAFVSEDT

-851 EIAGTVNYISHYSV
+851 EIAGTLNYIGHYSV
-865 LDPSEQISDCA
+865 LDHSEQIDTCDQ
-876 TALSSV
+876 ALSSV
-882 FPQDPNSNTVVQPPS
+882 FPDGGTPA
-897 RFCHVGAFTELNVV
+897 RFCHVGSFTELNVV
-911 ARYNVD
+911 TRYNWD
-917 THLQLHAGV
+917 EHLQLHAGV
-926 TNLLNKKAPYDLQTF
+926 TNLLNRKAPYDLQTF

-963 AVGPMI
+963 AVGPMFTI
-969 TLGGTYTF
+969 GATYTF

>member
-1 MSHRARSSARRPS
+1 MSSSLRSLAK
-14 VPAWR
+14 WR
-19 PTRLVLALP
+19 PAALVAALP
-28 AWFLHAAV
+28 VWLVHGAAF
-36 LAQDAP
+36 AQEAP
-42 AAPAAQ
+42 AVQSQ
-48 TVVVTGSNVRR
+48 TVTVTGSNVRR

-66 PVQVLTAA
+66 PVEVITAQ
-74 DIKNSGYTSIGDVLH
+74 DIKNSGYTSVGDVLH

-178 VVNVILKKTF
+178 VVNVILKKQF

-197 GLSSHGDGATQH
+197 GISSHGDGATQH
-209 ASITTG
+209 ASITG
-215 WGSLDKDGQNA
+215 GIGDLAKDGQNA
-226 YISVEARHA
+226 YLSFEARHA
-235 NSILLKSRPYLAR
+235 NSILLRKRPYLAR

-261 GTGPTDTSGQVGV
+261 GTDSGAV
-274 LTGAG
+274 
-279 GAPSG
+279 SG

-295 LLDANSKPVDFYPGC
+295 LVDADGNRTWFPGC
-310 TSAQAQ
+310 TAAQAA
-316 ADQCGYSNPHQ
+316 ADQCGYSNPYQ
-327 TLSPSTTN
+327 TLSPETTN
-335 LDVMGRYT
+335 LDLMGRYT
-343 KSLAGGWQANLQ
+343 RNLGGGWQANFQ
-355 GSLLR
+355 GSVLR
-360 SEAHQVGLY
+360 SEAHQVGLF
-369 NNAAATGM
+369 NNAAATGV
-377 GIGGN
+377 GSGGN

-411 PANYPGNTT
+411 PAGYPGNTT
-420 GDTAPLVYDFR
+420 GDTAALVDDFR

-437 QTVVSTSYRAVAE
+437 QRTVSTSYRAVAE
-450 LAGSI
+450 LAGSV
-455 GEWDLNGS
+455 GDWDLNGS
-463 VGFTRVG
+463 VGYTRVG
-470 TKASFH
+470 TKASFQ

-483 LQDALDNGSYL
+483 LQDALNDGSYL
-494 VDGSNSAAVL
+494 VDGTNSAATL
-504 ATVAPNASSTSTN
+504 AQVAPGASSTSTN
-517 SLTFVSA
+517 DLVFASVRGGT
-524 RANRT
+524 T
-529 LATLPGGDLGLG
+529 LADLPGGPLGLS
-541 IGADFTHRD
+541 IGADFTHRQ
-550 LKELFPQSFVNG
+550 LKELFPPSFVNG

-568 YSFAKGKQSVSAAY
+568 YSFAEGKQTVSAAY
-582 AELVAPVTKQLELDL
+582 AELVAPVTRQLEIDV

-603 YDTTGTSATPKAG
+603 YNLTGTSATPKAG
-616 FKFTPVQELT
+616 FKFTPVQEFT

-638 NPAEVGDA
+638 NPAETGNA
-646 GSTSGFVGNLR
+646 GSTSGFVGNLH
-657 DPVYCPTSPAN
+657 DPVYCPNGVAQT
-668 PLGAPLPNLPQGMI
+668 NLPDGMLD
-682 NPCDIALQELQLSAP
+682 PCNIALQELQLSSP

-704 TSFTIGTIFE
+704 TSFTLGTIFE

-722 LDYYHITVRNQIISV
+722 LDYYHITIRNQIISV
-737 GQLGQTGLDDA
+737 GQLGQLGLDDA
-748 AALGTI
+748 ADLGTI
-754 IYRDSSQNILY
+754 IYRDASQNILY

-777 TSGVDLDLV
+777 TSGLDLDV
-786 GKYDL
+786 IAKYDL
-791 HEAGQLKA
+791 HEAGRLKA

-812 TASGKFHLA
+812 AQGVKYHLA

-851 EIAGTVNYISHYSV
+851 EIAGTVNYISHYTV
-865 LDPSEQISDCA
+865 TDPSEGIPDCDS
-876 TALSSV
+876 ALSSV
-882 FPQDPNSNTVVQPPS
+882 FPDGGVPS
-897 RFCHVGAFTELNVV
+897 KFCHVGSFTELNVV
-911 ARYNVD
+911 ARYTWD
-917 THLQLHAGV
+917 EHLQLHAGV

-963 AVGPMI
+963 AVGPMF
-969 TLGGTYTF
+969 TLGASYTF

>member
-1 MSHRARSSARRPS
+1 MSSPIRTLAK
-14 VPAWR
+14 WR
-19 PTRLVLALP
+19 PAQLVVALP
-28 AWFLHAAV
+28 VWLIHGAGH
-36 LAQDAP
+36 AQDAP

-48 TVVVTGSNVRR
+48 QVIVTGSNVRR
-59 TDSETPS
+59 TDKETPS
-66 PVQVLTAA
+66 PVQVVTAE

-142 ERDFVDISSIPIDA
+142 ERDFVDISSIPIDT

-178 VVNVILKKTF
+178 VVNVILKKSF

-197 GLSSHGDGATQH
+197 GVSSHGDGATQH
-209 ASITTG
+209 ASLMTG
-215 WGSLDKDGQNA
+215 WGNLASDGQNA
-226 YISVEARHA
+226 YLAVEARHA
-235 NSILLKSRPYLAR
+235 NAILLKNRGYLTR

-261 GTGPTDTSGQVGV
+261 GTGSGSV
-274 LTGAG
+274 
-279 GAPSG
+279 SG

-295 LLDANSKPVDFYPGC
+295 LVDANGNATDYYAGC
-310 TSAQAQ
+310 TSAQAA
-316 ADQCGYSNPHQ
+316 ADSCGYTNPYT

-335 LDVMGRYT
+335 LDVMARYT
-343 KSLAGGWQANLQ
+343 KNLGDGWQTNFQ
-355 GSLLR
+355 GSMLR

-369 NNAAATGM
+369 NNAAATGV
-377 GIGGN
+377 GSGGN
-382 GGGLNLFHFG
+382 GGGLNLFKFG
-392 PGSAPTPAFPDSF
+392 PGAAPTPAFPDSF

-411 PANYPGNTT
+411 PSTYPGNTT
-420 GDTAPLVYDFR
+420 GDTAALVYDFR

-455 GEWDLNGS
+455 GDWDLNGS
-463 VGFTRVG
+463 VGYTRVG
-470 TKASFH
+470 TKASFS

-483 LQDALDNGSYL
+483 LQDALNSGSYL
-494 VDGSNSAAVL
+494 VDGTNSSAEL
-504 ATVAPNASSTSTN
+504 NTVAPGASSTSTN
-517 SLTFVSA
+517 ELTFVSA
-524 RANRT
+524 RGTRT
-529 LATLPGGDLGLG
+529 LADLAGGPLSLG
-541 IGADFTHRD
+541 IGADFTHRQ

-568 YSFAKGKQSVSAAY
+568 YSFAEGKQTVSAAY
-582 AELVAPVTKQLELDL
+582 AELVAPVTKQLEIDV
-597 AGRVDH
+597 AGRADH
-603 YDTTGTSATPKAG
+603 YDTTGTSFTPKAG
-616 FKFTPVQELT
+616 LKFTPVREFT

-638 NPAEVGDA
+638 NPAEIGDA

-657 DPVYCPTSPAN
+657 DPVYCPATAAN
-668 PLGAPLPNLPQGMI
+668 PQGAPLANLPAGMLD
-682 NPCDIALQELQLSAP
+682 PCNIALQELQLSAP

-704 TSFTIGTIFE
+704 TSFTLGTIFE

-722 LDYYHITVRNQIISV
+722 LDYYHITIRNQIISV

-748 AALGTI
+748 AALGTT
-754 IYRDSSQNILY
+754 IYRDSSGNILY

-777 TSGVDLDLV
+777 TSGVDLDVV

-791 HEAGQLKA
+791 HEAGTLKA

-812 TASGKFHLA
+812 AQGVTYHLA

-844 TWGKGPF
+844 TWTHGPF

-865 LDPSEQISDCA
+865 TDPSEGIPDCA
-876 TALSSV
+876 SALSSV
-882 FPQDPNSNTVVQPPS
+882 FPNGNVPS
-897 RFCHVGAFTELNVV
+897 KFCHVGSFTELNVV
-911 ARYNVD
+911 ARYD
-917 THLQLHAGV
+917 WDKHLQIHAGV
-926 TNLLNKKAPYDLQTF
+926 TNLLNKHAPYDLQTF
-941 GAPGNGAE
+941 GSPGNGAE

-963 AVGPMI
+963 AVGPMF
-969 TLGGTYTF
+969 TVGGTYTF

>member
-1 MSHRARSSARRPS
+1 MSCSLRSLAK
-14 VPAWR
+14 WR
-19 PTRLVLALP
+19 PAQLVVALP
-28 AWFLHAAV
+28 IWLIHGAV
-36 LAQDAP
+36 IAQDT
-42 AAPAAQ
+42 PAAQ
-48 TVVVTGSNVRR
+48 PQAQTVTVTGSNVRR

-66 PVQVLTAA
+66 PVQVMTAQ
-74 DIKNSGYTSIGDVLH
+74 DIKNSGYTSVGDVLH

-178 VVNVILKKTF
+178 VVNVILKKQF

-209 ASITTG
+209 ASITG
-215 WGSLDKDGQNA
+215 GIGDLSKDGQNA
-226 YISVEARHA
+226 YLSVEVRHA
-235 NSILLKSRPYLAR
+235 NSILLKNRPYLAR
-248 TDWTPYGGANLTQ
+248 TDWTPYGTAALPGANLTQ
-261 GTGPTDTSGQVGV
+261 GTDSGSS
-274 LTGAG
+274 
-279 GAPSG
+279 SG

-295 LLDANSKPVDFYPGC
+295 LLDANGNPTDYYPGC
-310 TSAQAQ
+310 TQAQAQ
-316 ADQCGYSNPHQ
+316 ADQCGYKNPYQ

-335 LDVMGRYT
+335 LDIMGRYT
-343 KSLAGGWQANLQ
+343 KNLAGGWQANFQ
-355 GSLLR
+355 GSMLR

-369 NNAAATGM
+369 NNAAATGV
-377 GIGGN
+377 GLGGN

-405 PFVLTV
+405 PFVLSV

-420 GDTAPLVYDFR
+420 GDTASLVYDFL

-437 QTVVSTSYRAVAE
+437 QTTVTTSYRAVAE
-450 LAGSI
+450 IAGSI
-455 GEWDLNGS
+455 GDWDINGS
-463 VGFTRVG
+463 AGYTRAA
-470 TKASFH
+470 TKASFY

-483 LQDALDNGSYL
+483 LQDALNDSSYL
-494 VDGSNSAAVL
+494 VGGTNSQAEL
-504 ATVAPNASSTSTN
+504 NTVAPGASSTSTN
-517 SLTFVSA
+517 DLYFVSA
-524 RANRT
+524 RAGT
-529 LATLPGGDLGLG
+529 SLADLPGGPLGLS
-541 IGADFTHRD
+541 IGADFMHRQ
-550 LKELFPQSFVNG
+550 LHELFPPSFVNG

-568 YSFAKGKQSVSAAY
+568 YSFAEGKQTVSAAY
-582 AELVAPVTKQLELDL
+582 AELVAPVTKQLELDV

-603 YDTTGTSATPKAG
+603 YDLTGTSATPKAG
-616 FKFTPVQELT
+616 FKFTPVQEFT

-646 GSTSGFVGNLR
+646 GSTSGFVGNLH
-657 DPVYCPTSPAN
+657 DPVYCPGGVPQT
-668 PLGAPLPNLPQGMI
+668 NLPAGMLD
-682 NPCDIALQELQLSAP
+682 PCNIALQELQLSAP

-704 TSFTIGTIFE
+704 TSFTLGTIFE

-722 LDYYHITVRNQIISV
+722 LDYYHITIRNQIISV
-737 GQLGQTGLDDA
+737 GQLGQLGLDDA
-748 AALGTI
+748 AQLGTT
-754 IYRDSSQNILY
+754 IYRDANQNILY

-777 TSGVDLDLV
+777 TSGVDLDVV

-791 HEAGQLKA
+791 HEAGHLKA

-812 TASGKFHLA
+812 AQGVTYHLA

-839 GAFTL
+839 GAFSL
-844 TWGKGPF
+844 TWDKGPF
-851 EIAGTVNYISHYSV
+851 EIEGTVNYISHYGV
-865 LDPSEQISDCA
+865 NDPSEEMPDCA
-876 TALSSV
+876 SALGSV
-882 FPQDPNSNTVVQPPS
+882 FPQPDPANPVQPPS
-897 RFCHVGAFTELNVV
+897 RFCHVGSFTELNVV
-911 ARYNVD
+911 ARYNWD
-917 THLQLHAGV
+917 EHLQLHAGV

-963 AVGPMI
+963 AVGPMF
-969 TLGGTYTF
+969 TVGGTYTF

>member
-1 MSHRARSSARRPS
+1 MSSPIRSLAK
-14 VPAWR
+14 WR
-19 PTRLVLALP
+19 PAQLVVALP
-28 AWFLHAAV
+28 IWLIHGAAV
-36 LAQDAP
+36 AQDAP
-42 AAPAAQ
+42 TAQSQ
-48 TVVVTGSNVRR
+48 TVTVTGSNVRR

-66 PVQVLTAA
+66 PVEVITAK
-74 DIKNSGYTSIGDVLH
+74 DIKNSGYTSVGDVLH

-178 VVNVILKKTF
+178 VVNVILKKSF

-197 GLSSHGDGATQH
+197 GISSHGDGATQH

-215 WGSLDKDGQNA
+215 WGDLSKDGQNA
-226 YISVEARHA
+226 YISLEGRHA

-261 GTGPTDTSGQVGV
+261 GTASG
-274 LTGAG
+274 AD
-279 GAPSG
+279 SG
-284 ASSGAGSGTGY
+284 ASSGAGSGTGVLTDSSGNPLVY
-295 LLDANSKPVDFYPGC
+295 YPGC
-310 TSAQAQ
+310 TATQAA
-316 ADQCGYSNPHQ
+316 ADQCGYRNPYQ

-335 LDVMGRYT
+335 LDVLGRYT
-343 KSLAGGWQANLQ
+343 KNLSGGWQANFQ
-355 GSLLR
+355 GSMLR

-369 NNAAATGM
+369 NNAAATGV
-377 GIGGN
+377 GSGGN

-392 PGSAPTPAFPDSF
+392 PGAAPTPAFPDSF

-411 PANYPGNTT
+411 PATYPGNTT
-420 GDTAPLVYDFR
+420 GDTANLLYDFT

-437 QTVVSTSYRAVAE
+437 QTTVTTSYRAVAE

-455 GEWDLNGS
+455 GDWDLNGS
-463 VGFTRVG
+463 VGWTRAA
-470 TKASFH
+470 TRASFH

-483 LQDALDNGSYL
+483 MQDALDSGSYL
-494 VDGSNSAAVL
+494 VGGPNSAAEL

-517 SLTFVSA
+517 DLTFASVRGST
-524 RANRT
+524 T
-529 LATLPGGDLGLG
+529 LAELSGGPLGLS
-541 IGADFTHRD
+541 IGADFTHRQ
-550 LKELFPQSFVNG
+550 LKELFPPSFVNG

-568 YSFAKGKQSVSAAY
+568 YSFAEGKQTVSAAY
-582 AELVAPVTKQLELDL
+582 AELVAPVTKQLELDV

-603 YDTTGTSATPKAG
+603 YNTTGTSATPKAG
-616 FKFTPVQELT
+616 FKFTPVHEFT

-638 NPAEVGDA
+638 NPAETGNA
-646 GSTSGFVGNLR
+646 GSTSGFVGNLH
-657 DPVYCPTSPAN
+657 DPVYCPNGNVQPDLPA
-668 PLGAPLPNLPQGMI
+668 GMLD
-682 NPCDIALQELQLSAP
+682 PCNIALQELQLSSP

-704 TSFTIGTIFE
+704 TSFTLGTIFE

-722 LDYYHITVRNQIISV
+722 LDYYHITIRNQIISV

-748 AALGTI
+748 ASLGTI

-777 TSGVDLDLV
+777 TSGLDLDV
-786 GKYDL
+786 IGKYDL

-812 TASGKFHLA
+812 AQGVKYHLA

-865 LDPSEQISDCA
+865 TDPSEGIPDCD

-882 FPQDPNSNTVVQPPS
+882 FPDGGAPS
-897 RFCHVGAFTELNVV
+897 KFCHVSSFTELNVV
-911 ARYNVD
+911 ARYNWD
-917 THLQLHAGV
+917 EHLQLHAGV

-941 GAPGNGAE
+941 GSPGNGAE

-963 AVGPMI
+963 AVGPMFTI
-969 TLGGTYTF
+969 GASYTF

>member
-1 MSHRARSSARRPS
+1 MSSTLRSLAK
-14 VPAWR
+14 WR
-19 PTRLVLALP
+19 PAQLVVALP
-28 AWFLHAAV
+28 VWLIHGAGY
-36 LAQDAP
+36 AQDTP
-42 AAPAAQ
+42 AAPATQ
-48 TVVVTGSNVRR
+48 QVIVTGSNVRR
-59 TDSETPS
+59 TDTETPS

-74 DIKNSGYTSIGDVLH
+74 DIKNSGYTSIGEVLH

-163 KDGASAVYGSDAIAG
+163 KDGASAIYGSDAIAG
-178 VVNVILKKTF
+178 VVNVILKKSF

-197 GLSSHGDGATQH
+197 GASSHGDGATQH

-215 WGSLDKDGQNA
+215 WGDLSKDGQNA
-226 YISVEARHA
+226 YISVEGRHA
-235 NSILLKSRPYLAR
+235 NSIWLKSRPYLAR

-261 GTGPTDTSGQVGV
+261 GTDSG
-274 LTGAG
+274 AD
-279 GAPSG
+279 SG

-295 LLDANSKPVDFYPGC
+295 LVDGHGNKTYYPGC
-310 TSAQAQ
+310 TATQAA
-316 ADQCGYSNPHQ
+316 ADQCGYRNPYQ

-335 LDVMGRYT
+335 LDVLGRYT
-343 KSLAGGWQANLQ
+343 RNLSDGWQMNFQ
-355 GSLLR
+355 GSMLR
-360 SEAHQVGLY
+360 SEAHQVGLF
-369 NNAAATGM
+369 NNAAATGV
-377 GIGGN
+377 GSGGN

-392 PGSAPTPAFPDSF
+392 PGSAPTPAFPNSF

-411 PANYPGNTT
+411 PSTYPGNTT
-420 GDTAPLVYDFR
+420 GDTAALVDDFR

-455 GEWDLNGS
+455 GEWDVNGS
-463 VGFTRVG
+463 VGYTRVA

-483 LQDALDNGSYL
+483 LQDALNSGSYL
-494 VDGSNSAAVL
+494 VDGTNSAAEL
-504 ATVAPNASSTSTN
+504 GAVAPGASSTSTN
-517 SLTFVSA
+517 ELSFLSA
-524 RANRT
+524 RGTRT
-529 LATLPGGDLGLG
+529 LADLPGGPLALG
-541 IGADFTHRD
+541 IGADFTHRQ
-550 LKELFPQSFVNG
+550 LKELFPPSFVSG
-562 SQAIGI
+562 AQAIGI
-568 YSFAKGKQSVSAAY
+568 YSFAEGKQTVSAAY
-582 AELVAPVTKQLELDL
+582 AELVAPVTKQLEIDV

-603 YDTTGTSATPKAG
+603 YDTTGTSTTPKAG
-616 FKFTPVQELT
+616 FKFTPVQEFT

-638 NPAEVGDA
+638 NPAEVGNA
-646 GSTSGFVGNLR
+646 GSTSGFVGNLH
-657 DPVYCPTSPAN
+657 DPVYCPN
-668 PLGAPLPNLPQGMI
+668 GQVQPNLPAGMLD
-682 NPCDIALQELQLSAP
+682 PCHIALQELQLSAP

-704 TSFTIGTIFE
+704 TAFTLGTIFE

-722 LDYYHITVRNQIISV
+722 LDYYHITIRNQIISV
-737 GQLGQTGLDDA
+737 GQLGQLGLDDA
-748 AALGTI
+748 ATLGTT

-777 TSGVDLDLV
+777 TSGLDLDVV

-791 HEAGQLKA
+791 HEAGRLKA

-812 TASGKFHLA
+812 AQGVTYHLA

-844 TWGKGPF
+844 TWGKGPL
-851 EIAGTVNYISHYSV
+851 EIAGTVNYISHYTV
-865 LDPSEQISDCA
+865 TDPSEGIPDCA
-876 TALSSV
+876 SALSSV
-882 FPQDPNSNTVVQPPS
+882 FRDGNVPS
-897 RFCHVGAFTELNVV
+897 KFCHVGSFTELNVV
-911 ARYNVD
+911 ARYTWN

-941 GAPGNGAE
+941 GAPGNGAQ

-969 TLGGTYTF
+969 TVGASYTF

>member
-1 MSHRARSSARRPS
+1 MSCSLRSLAN
-14 VPAWR
+14 WR
-19 PTRLVLALP
+19 PATLVVAVPIWLI
-28 AWFLHAAV
+28 HGAV

-42 AAPAAQ
+42 AVQSQ
-48 TVVVTGSNVRR
+48 TVTVTGSNVRR

-66 PVQVLTAA
+66 PVQSITAQ

-178 VVNVILKKTF
+178 VVNVILKKQF

-197 GLSSHGDGATQH
+197 GISSHGDGATQH
-209 ASITTG
+209 ASITG
-215 WGSLDKDGQNA
+215 GIGDLSKDGQNA
-226 YISVEARHA
+226 YISLEARHA
-235 NSILLKSRPYLAR
+235 NSILLRKRPYLAR

-261 GTGPTDTSGQVGV
+261 GTDSG
-274 LTGAG
+274 AD
-279 GAPSG
+279 SG

-295 LLDANSKPVDFYPGC
+295 LVDAEGNRTWFPGC
-310 TSAQAQ
+310 TSTQAA
-316 ADQCGYSNPHQ
+316 ADQCGYSNPYQ
-327 TLSPSTTN
+327 TLSPETTN
-335 LDVMGRYT
+335 LDAMGRYT
-343 KSLAGGWQANLQ
+343 KALGGGWQANFQ
-355 GSLLR
+355 GSVLR
-360 SEAHQVGLY
+360 SEAHQVGLF
-369 NNAAATGM
+369 NNAAATGV
-377 GIGGN
+377 GSGGN

-411 PANYPGNTT
+411 PATYPGNTT
-420 GDTAPLVYDFR
+420 GDTAALVYDFR

-437 QTVVSTSYRAVAE
+437 QTTVSTSYRAVAE

-455 GEWDLNGS
+455 GDWDLNGS
-463 VGFTRVG
+463 LGYTRVG
-470 TKASFH
+470 TRASFS

-483 LQDALDNGSYL
+483 LQDALDSGTYL
-494 VDGSNSAAVL
+494 VDGTNSAATL
-504 ATVAPNASSTSTN
+504 AAVAPSASSTSTN
-517 SLTFVSA
+517 ELTFASI
-524 RANRT
+524 RAGTT
-529 LATLPGGDLGLG
+529 LADLAGGPLGLS
-541 IGADFTHRD
+541 IGADFTHRQ
-550 LKELFPQSFVNG
+550 LHELFPPSFVNG

-568 YSFAKGKQSVSAAY
+568 YSFAEGSQTVSAAY
-582 AELVAPVTKQLELDL
+582 AELVAPFTKQLEIDV

-603 YDTTGTSATPKAG
+603 YNLTGTSATPKAG
-616 FKFTPVQELT
+616 FKFTPVQEFT

-638 NPAEVGDA
+638 NPAETGNA
-646 GSTSGFVGNLR
+646 GSTSGFVGNLH
-657 DPVYCPTSPAN
+657 DPVYCPN
-668 PLGAPLPNLPQGMI
+668 GNVQPNLPAGMLD
-682 NPCDIALQELQLSAP
+682 PCNIALQELQLSSP

-704 TSFTIGTIFE
+704 TSFTLGTIFE

-722 LDYYHITVRNQIISV
+722 LDYYHITIRDQIISV

-748 AALGTI
+748 ASLGTI
-754 IYRDSSQNILY
+754 IYRDSSENILY

-777 TSGVDLDLV
+777 TSGLDLDVV

-791 HEAGQLKA
+791 HEAGRLKA

-812 TASGKFHLA
+812 AQGVKYHLA

-851 EIAGTVNYISHYSV
+851 EIAGTVNYISRYSV
-865 LDPSEQISDCA
+865 TDPSEGIPDCDS
-876 TALSSV
+876 ALSSV
-882 FPQDPNSNTVVQPPS
+882 FPDGGAPS
-897 RFCHVGAFTELNVV
+897 KFCHVGSFTELNVV
-911 ARYNVD
+911 ARYNWD
-917 THLQLHAGV
+917 EHLQLHGGV

-941 GAPGNGAE
+941 GSPGNGAE

-963 AVGPMI
+963 AVGPMFTI
-969 TLGGTYTF
+969 GATYTF

>member
-1 MSHRARSSARRPS
+1 MSSSLRSLAK
-14 VPAWR
+14 WR
-19 PTRLVLALP
+19 PAQLVVALP
-28 AWFLHAAV
+28 IWLIHGAA

-42 AAPAAQ
+42 AVQSQ
-48 TVVVTGSNVRR
+48 TVTVTGSNVRR

-66 PVQVLTAA
+66 PVQSITAQ
-74 DIKNSGYTSIGDVLH
+74 DIKNSGYTSVGDVLH

-178 VVNVILKKTF
+178 VVNVILKKSF

-197 GLSSHGDGATQH
+197 GISSHGDGATQH
-209 ASITTG
+209 ASITG
-215 WGSLDKDGQNA
+215 GIGDLSKDGQNA
-226 YISVEARHA
+226 YISLEARHA
-235 NSILLKSRPYLAR
+235 NSILLRKRPYLAR

-261 GTGPTDTSGQVGV
+261 GTDSG
-274 LTGAG
+274 AD
-279 GAPSG
+279 SG

-295 LLDANSKPVDFYPGC
+295 LVDAQGNRTWFPGC
-310 TSAQAQ
+310 TSTQAA
-316 ADQCGYSNPHQ
+316 ADQCGYSNPYQ
-327 TLSPSTTN
+327 TLSPETTN
-335 LDVMGRYT
+335 LDAMGRYT
-343 KSLAGGWQANLQ
+343 KNLGGGWQANFQ
-355 GSLLR
+355 GSVLR
-360 SEAHQVGLY
+360 SEAHQVGLF
-369 NNAAATGM
+369 NNAAATGV
-377 GIGGN
+377 GSGGN

-420 GDTAPLVYDFR
+420 GDTAALVYDFR

-437 QTVVSTSYRAVAE
+437 QTTVSTSYRAVAE

-455 GEWDLNGS
+455 GDWDLNGS
-463 VGFTRVG
+463 LGYTRVG
-470 TKASFH
+470 TRASFS

-483 LQDALDNGSYL
+483 LQDALNDGSYL
-494 VDGSNSAAVL
+494 VDGTNSAATL
-504 ATVAPNASSTSTN
+504 AAVAPGASSTSTN
-517 SLTFVSA
+517 ELTFASV
-524 RANRT
+524 RAGTT
-529 LATLPGGDLGLG
+529 LADLAGGPLGLS
-541 IGADFTHRD
+541 IGADFTHRQ
-550 LKELFPQSFVNG
+550 LHELFPPSFVNG

-568 YSFAKGKQSVSAAY
+568 YSFAEGSQTVSAAY
-582 AELVAPVTKQLELDL
+582 AELVAPFTKQLEIDV

-603 YDTTGTSATPKAG
+603 YNLTGTSATPKAG
-616 FKFTPVQELT
+616 FKFTPVQEFT

-638 NPAEVGDA
+638 NPAETGNA
-646 GSTSGFVGNLR
+646 GSTSGFVGNLH
-657 DPVYCPTSPAN
+657 DPVYCPN
-668 PLGAPLPNLPQGMI
+668 GNVQPNLPAGMLD
-682 NPCDIALQELQLSAP
+682 PCNIALQELQLSSP

-704 TSFTIGTIFE
+704 TSFTLGTIFE

-722 LDYYHITVRNQIISV
+722 LDYYHITIRDQIISV

-748 AALGTI
+748 ASLGTI

-777 TSGVDLDLV
+777 TSGVDLDAI

-791 HEAGQLKA
+791 HEAGRLKA

-812 TASGKFHLA
+812 AQGVKYHLA

-865 LDPSEQISDCA
+865 TDPSEGIPDCDS
-876 TALSSV
+876 ALSSV
-882 FPQDPNSNTVVQPPS
+882 FPDGGAPS
-897 RFCHVGAFTELNVV
+897 KFCHVGSFTELNVV
-911 ARYNVD
+911 ARYNWD
-917 THLQLHAGV
+917 EHLQLHGGV

-941 GAPGNGAE
+941 GSPGNGAE

-963 AVGPMI
+963 AVGPMFTI
-969 TLGGTYTF
+969 GATYTF

>member
-1 MSHRARSSARRPS
+1 MPSSLRSLAK
-14 VPAWR
+14 WR
-19 PTRLVLALP
+19 PAQLVVALP
-28 AWFLHAAV
+28 IWLIHGAAI
-36 LAQDAP
+36 AQDVPTAQS
-42 AAPAAQ
+42 Q
-48 TVVVTGSNVRR
+48 TVTVTGSNVRR

-66 PVQVLTAA
+66 PVEVITSQ

-178 VVNVILKKTF
+178 VVNVILKKTY

-197 GLSSHGDGATQH
+197 GVTSHGDGATQH
-209 ASITTG
+209 ASLMTG
-215 WGSLDKDGQNA
+215 WGDLSKDGQNA
-226 YISVEARHA
+226 YIAIEGRHA
-235 NSILLKSRPYLAR
+235 NAILLKNRPYLAR

-261 GTGPTDTSGQVGV
+261 GTDSGSV
-274 LTGAG
+274 
-279 GAPSG
+279 SG
-284 ASSGAGSGTGY
+284 ASSGAGSGTGVLTDSSGNPLVY
-295 LLDANSKPVDFYPGC
+295 YPGC
-310 TSAQAQ
+310 TQTQAA
-316 ADQCGYSNPHQ
+316 ADQCGYKNPYQ

-343 KSLAGGWQANLQ
+343 KTLAGGWQANFQ
-355 GSLLR
+355 GSMLR
-360 SEAHQVGLY
+360 SEAHQVGLF
-369 NNAAATGM
+369 NNAAATGV

-392 PGSAPTPAFPDSF
+392 PGAAPTPAFPDSF

-411 PANYPGNTT
+411 PSTYPGNTT
-420 GDTAPLVYDFR
+420 GDTANLLYDFT

-437 QTVVSTSYRAVAE
+437 QTTVTTSYRAVAE

-455 GEWDLNGS
+455 GDWDINGS
-463 VGFTRVG
+463 LGYTRAA
-470 TKASFH
+470 TKASFY

-483 LQDALDNGSYL
+483 MQDALNSGSYL
-494 VDGSNSAAVL
+494 VGGPNSAAVL
-504 ATVAPNASSTSTN
+504 ASVAPGASSTSTN
-517 SLTFVSA
+517 DLTFASV
-524 RANRT
+524 RGGTT
-529 LATLPGGDLGLG
+529 LADLAGGPLGLS
-541 IGADFTHRD
+541 IGADFTHRQ
-550 LKELFPQSFVNG
+550 LKELFPPSFVNG

-568 YSFAKGKQSVSAAY
+568 YSFAEGKQTVSAGY
-582 AELVAPVTKQLELDL
+582 VELVAPVTKQLEIDL

-616 FKFTPVQELT
+616 FKFTPVQEFT

-646 GSTSGFVGNLR
+646 GSTSGFVGNLH
-657 DPVYCPTSPAN
+657 DPVYCPDGQHPIA
-668 PLGAPLPNLPQGMI
+668 NLPDGML

-704 TSFTIGTIFE
+704 TSFTVGTIFE

-722 LDYYHITVRNQIISV
+722 LDYYHITIRNQIISV

-777 TSGVDLDLV
+777 TSGLDLDVV

-791 HEAGQLKA
+791 HDAGHLKA

-851 EIAGTVNYISHYSV
+851 EIAGTVNYISRYSV
-865 LDPSEQISDCA
+865 LDPSEQITDCA

-882 FPQDPNSNTVVQPPS
+882 FPQDPNSTTVVQPPS
-897 RFCHVGAFTELNVV
+897 RFCHVGSFTELNVV
-911 ARYNVD
+911 ARYD
-917 THLQLHAGV
+917 WDKHLQLHAGV
-926 TNLLNKKAPYDLQTF
+926 TNLLNRKAPYDLQTF

-969 TLGGTYTF
+969 TIGGTYTF

>member
-1 MSHRARSSARRPS
+1 MSSPIRSLAK
-14 VPAWR
+14 WR
-19 PTRLVLALP
+19 PAQLVVALP
-28 AWFLHAAV
+28 VWLIHGAGY
-36 LAQDAP
+36 AQDAP

-48 TVVVTGSNVRR
+48 QVIVTGSNVRR

-74 DIKNSGYTSIGDVLH
+74 DIKNSGYTSVGDVLH

-178 VVNVILKKTF
+178 VVNVILKKSF

-197 GLSSHGDGATQH
+197 GASSHGDGATQH
-209 ASITTG
+209 ASIMAG
-215 WGSLDKDGQNA
+215 WGDLSKDGQNG
-226 YISVEARHA
+226 YIAIEGRHA
-235 NSILLKSRPYLAR
+235 NAILLKNRPYLAR

-261 GTGPTDTSGQVGV
+261 GTNSG
-274 LTGAG
+274 AS
-279 GAPSG
+279 SG

-295 LLDANSKPVDFYPGC
+295 LLDANGNPTNYYPGC
-310 TSAQAQ
+310 TATQAA
-316 ADQCGYSNPHQ
+316 ADQCGYSNPYQ

-343 KSLAGGWQANLQ
+343 KNLDGGWQANFQ
-355 GSLLR
+355 GSVLR
-360 SEAHQVGLY
+360 SEAHQVGLF
-369 NNAAATGM
+369 NNAAATGV
-377 GIGGN
+377 GSGGN
-382 GGGLNLFHFG
+382 GGGVNLFHFG
-392 PGSAPTPAFPDSF
+392 PGVAPTPAFPGSF

-420 GDTAPLVYDFR
+420 GGAAPLVDDFL

-437 QTVVSTSYRAVAE
+437 QTTLSTSYRAVAE

-455 GEWDLNGS
+455 GEWDVNGS
-463 VGFTRVG
+463 LGYTRVS
-470 TKASFH
+470 TKASFY

-483 LQDALDNGSYL
+483 LQDALNSGSYL
-494 VDGSNSAAVL
+494 VDGTNSAAEL
-504 ATVAPNASSTSTN
+504 NTVAPGASSTSTN
-517 SLTFVSA
+517 ELSFLSV
-524 RANRT
+524 RGGRT
-529 LATLPGGDLGLG
+529 LADLSGGPLGLS
-541 IGADFTHRD
+541 IGADFTHRQ
-550 LKELFPQSFVNG
+550 LKELFPPSFVNG

-568 YSFAKGKQSVSAAY
+568 YSFAEGKQTVSAAY
-582 AELVAPVTKQLELDL
+582 AELVAPVTKQLELDV

-603 YDTTGTSATPKAG
+603 YDTYGTSATPKAG
-616 FKFTPVQELT
+616 FKFTPVQEFT

-638 NPAEVGDA
+638 NPAEIGNA
-646 GSTSGFVGNLR
+646 GSTSGFVGNLY
-657 DPVYCPTSPAN
+657 DPVYCPGGPINGGPIA
-668 PLGAPLPNLPQGMI
+668 NLPAGML
-682 NPCDIALQELQLSAP
+682 NPCNIALQELQLSAP

-704 TSFTIGTIFE
+704 TSFTVGTIFE

-722 LDYYHITVRNQIISV
+722 LDYYHITIRDQIISV
-737 GQLGQTGLDDA
+737 GQLGQLGLNNA
-748 AALGTI
+748 AELGTT

-777 TSGVDLDLV
+777 TSGVDLDVV

-791 HEAGQLKA
+791 HEAGHLKA

-812 TASGKFHLA
+812 AQGVTYHLA

-851 EIAGTVNYISHYSV
+851 EIAGTVNYISHFSV
-865 LDPSEQISDCA
+865 TDPSEGIPDCA

-882 FPQDPNSNTVVQPPS
+882 FPDGNVPS
-897 RFCHVGAFTELNVV
+897 KFCHVGSFTELNVV
-911 ARYNVD
+911 ARYTWNE
-917 THLQLHAGV
+917 HLQLHAGV

-941 GAPGNGAE
+941 GSPGNGAE

-969 TLGGTYTF
+969 TVGGTYTF

>member
-1 MSHRARSSARRPS
+1 MSSPIRSLAK
-14 VPAWR
+14 WR
-19 PTRLVLALP
+19 PAQLVVALP
-28 AWFLHAAV
+28 VWLIHGAGY
-36 LAQDAP
+36 AQDAP

-48 TVVVTGSNVRR
+48 QVIVTGSNVRR

-74 DIKNSGYTSIGDVLH
+74 DIKNSGYTSVGDVLH

-178 VVNVILKKTF
+178 VVNVILKKSF

-197 GLSSHGDGATQH
+197 GASSHGDGATQH
-209 ASITTG
+209 ASIMAG
-215 WGSLDKDGQNA
+215 WGDLSKDGQNG
-226 YISVEARHA
+226 YIAIEGRHA
-235 NSILLKSRPYLAR
+235 NAILLKNRPYLAR

-261 GTGPTDTSGQVGV
+261 GTKSG
-274 LTGAG
+274 AS
-279 GAPSG
+279 SG

-295 LLDANSKPVDFYPGC
+295 LLDANGNPTNYYPGC
-310 TSAQAQ
+310 TATQAA
-316 ADQCGYSNPHQ
+316 ADQCGYSNPYQ

-343 KSLAGGWQANLQ
+343 KNLDGGWQANFQ
-355 GSLLR
+355 GSVLR
-360 SEAHQVGLY
+360 SEAHQVGLF
-369 NNAAATGM
+369 NNAAATGV
-377 GIGGN
+377 GSGGN
-382 GGGLNLFHFG
+382 GGGVNLFHFG
-392 PGSAPTPAFPDSF
+392 PGVAPTPAFPGSF

-411 PANYPGNTT
+411 PATYPGNTT
-420 GDTAPLVYDFR
+420 GGAAPLVDDFL

-437 QTVVSTSYRAVAE
+437 QTTLSTSYRAVAE

-455 GEWDLNGS
+455 GEWDVNGS
-463 VGFTRVG
+463 LGYTRVS
-470 TKASFH
+470 TKASFY

-483 LQDALDNGSYL
+483 LQDALNSGSYL
-494 VDGSNSAAVL
+494 VDGTNSAAEL
-504 ATVAPNASSTSTN
+504 NTVAPGASSTSTN
-517 SLTFVSA
+517 ELSFLSV
-524 RANRT
+524 RGGRT
-529 LATLPGGDLGLG
+529 LADLSGGPLGLS
-541 IGADFTHRD
+541 IGADFTHRQ
-550 LKELFPQSFVNG
+550 LKELFPPSFVNG

-568 YSFAKGKQSVSAAY
+568 YSFAEGKQTVSAAY
-582 AELVAPVTKQLELDL
+582 AELVAPVTKQLELDV

-603 YDTTGTSATPKAG
+603 YDTYGTSATPKAG
-616 FKFTPVQELT
+616 FKFTPVQEFT

-638 NPAEVGDA
+638 NPAEIGNA
-646 GSTSGFVGNLR
+646 GSTSGFVGNLY
-657 DPVYCPTSPAN
+657 DPVYCPGGPINGGPIA
-668 PLGAPLPNLPQGMI
+668 NLPAGML
-682 NPCDIALQELQLSAP
+682 NPCNIALQELQLSAP

-704 TSFTIGTIFE
+704 TSFTVGTIFE

-722 LDYYHITVRNQIISV
+722 LDYYHITIRDQIISV
-737 GQLGQTGLDDA
+737 GQLGQLGLNNA
-748 AALGTI
+748 AELGTT

-777 TSGVDLDLV
+777 TSGVDLDVV

-791 HEAGQLKA
+791 HEAGHLKA

-812 TASGKFHLA
+812 AQGVTYHLA

-851 EIAGTVNYISHYSV
+851 EIAGTVNYISHFSV
-865 LDPSEQISDCA
+865 TDPSEQIDTCA
-876 TALSSV
+876 EALSSA
-882 FPQDPNSNTVVQPPS
+882 FPDGNVPS
-897 RFCHVGAFTELNVV
+897 KFCHVGSFTELNVV
-911 ARYNVD
+911 ARYTWNE
-917 THLQLHAGV
+917 HLQLHGGV

-941 GAPGNGAE
+941 GSPGNGAE

-969 TLGGTYTF
+969 TVGGTYTF

>member
-1 MSHRARSSARRPS
+1 MSSPIRSLAK
-14 VPAWR
+14 WR
-19 PTRLVLALP
+19 PAQLVVALP
-28 AWFLHAAV
+28 VWLIHGAGY
-36 LAQDAP
+36 AQDAP

-48 TVVVTGSNVRR
+48 QVIVTGSNVRR

-74 DIKNSGYTSIGDVLH
+74 DIKNSGYTSVGDVLH

-178 VVNVILKKTF
+178 VVNVILKKSF

-197 GLSSHGDGATQH
+197 GASSHGDGATQH
-209 ASITTG
+209 ASIMAG
-215 WGSLDKDGQNA
+215 WGDLSKDGQNG
-226 YISVEARHA
+226 YIAIEGRHA
-235 NSILLKSRPYLAR
+235 NAILLKNRPYLAR

-261 GTGPTDTSGQVGV
+261 GTNSG
-274 LTGAG
+274 AS
-279 GAPSG
+279 SG

-295 LLDANSKPVDFYPGC
+295 LLDANGNPTNYYPGC
-310 TSAQAQ
+310 TSTQAA
-316 ADQCGYSNPHQ
+316 ADQCGYSNPYQ

-335 LDVMGRYT
+335 LDLMGRYT
-343 KSLAGGWQANLQ
+343 KNLDGGWQANFQ
-355 GSLLR
+355 GSVLR
-360 SEAHQVGLY
+360 SEAHQVGLF
-369 NNAAATGM
+369 NNAAATGV
-377 GIGGN
+377 GSGGN
-382 GGGLNLFHFG
+382 GGGVNLFHFG
-392 PGSAPTPAFPDSF
+392 PGVAPTPAFPGSF

-411 PANYPGNTT
+411 PATYPGNTT
-420 GDTAPLVYDFR
+420 GGAAPLVDDFL

-437 QTVVSTSYRAVAE
+437 QTTLSTSYRAVAE

-455 GEWDLNGS
+455 GEWDVNGS
-463 VGFTRVG
+463 LGYTRVS
-470 TKASFH
+470 TKASFY

-483 LQDALDNGSYL
+483 LQDALNSGSYL
-494 VDGSNSAAVL
+494 VDGTNSAAEL
-504 ATVAPNASSTSTN
+504 NTVAPGASSTSTN
-517 SLTFVSA
+517 ELSFLSV
-524 RANRT
+524 RGGRT
-529 LATLPGGDLGLG
+529 LADLSGGPLGLS
-541 IGADFTHRD
+541 IGADFTHRQ
-550 LKELFPQSFVNG
+550 LKELFPPSFVNG

-568 YSFAKGKQSVSAAY
+568 YSFAEGKQTVSAAY
-582 AELVAPVTKQLELDL
+582 AELVAPVTKQLELDV

-603 YDTTGTSATPKAG
+603 YDTYGTSATPKAG
-616 FKFTPVQELT
+616 FKFTPVQEFT

-638 NPAEVGDA
+638 NPAEIGNA
-646 GSTSGFVGNLR
+646 GSTSGFVGNLY
-657 DPVYCPTSPAN
+657 DPVYCPGGPINGGPIA
-668 PLGAPLPNLPQGMI
+668 NLPAGML
-682 NPCDIALQELQLSAP
+682 NPCNIALQELQLSAP

-704 TSFTIGTIFE
+704 TSFTVGTIFE

-722 LDYYHITVRNQIISV
+722 LDYYHITIRDQIISV
-737 GQLGQTGLDDA
+737 GQLGQLGLNNA
-748 AALGTI
+748 AELGTT

-777 TSGVDLDLV
+777 TSGVDLDVV

-791 HEAGQLKA
+791 HEAGHLKA

-812 TASGKFHLA
+812 AQGVTYHLA

-851 EIAGTVNYISHYSV
+851 EIAGTVNYISHFSV
-865 LDPSEQISDCA
+865 TDPSEGIPDCA

-882 FPQDPNSNTVVQPPS
+882 FPDGNVPS
-897 RFCHVGAFTELNVV
+897 KFCHVGSFTELNVV
-911 ARYNVD
+911 ARYTWNE
-917 THLQLHAGV
+917 HLQLHAGV

-941 GAPGNGAE
+941 GSPGNGAE

-969 TLGGTYTF
+969 TVGGTYTF